1 MPDRLDTLGTLF
13 DYLLTLGVAGNRERE
28 MYFSLEEGGRLRKF
42 CLHGVCVH
50 PCKGPVEIR
59 LLDLCENE
67 GRQKEEP

>member
-1 MPDRLDTLGTLF
+1 MATLDKLGTLF
-13 DYLLTLGVAGNRERE
+13 DYLLTLGVAGSRERE
-28 MYFSLEEGGRLRKF
+28 YYFSIEEDGKLRKMQ
-42 CLHGVCVH
+42 LHGMCV